1 MVCTSADKT
10 NLKGDHLRMA
20 TAIIYGA
27 PGSGKTINT
36 TRIPG
41 KSLLLSSDNSA
52 RVLNNFERPN
62 LTIKEAKTFKDFV
75 DDFEAA
81 TESKQYDNIIVDCLT
96 DLIDAYITEIREH
109 GFSGDIRQHYLAI
122 YTKVKFL
129 VRKAAFCD
137 TNVIFN
143 CWEDSEVGELT
154 SGEMARCVSPML
166 PAKIKQQVCGLCNI
180 VGRVSSAMDKSGNRQ
195 WYFFTEAGKETIM
208 AKDQMF
214 LRKSCLPE
222 NLFTAPE
229 VKK

>member
-1 MVCTSADKT
+1 
-10 NLKGDHLRMA
+10 MA
-20 TAIIYGA
+20 TALIYGA

-36 TRIPG
+36 TRVPG
-41 KSLLLSSDNSA
+41 KTLLLSSDNSA
-52 RVLNNFERPN
+52 CVLNNFERPN
-62 LTIKEAKTFKDFV
+62 LTLKEAMTFKEFV

-81 TESKQYDNIIVDCLT
+81 TASKQYDNIIVDCLT
-96 DLIDAYITEIREH
+96 DLIDAYITEIREK

-137 TNVIFN
+137 TNVIFT

-166 PAKIKQQVCGLCNI
+166 PTKIKQQVCGLCNI
-180 VGRVSSAMDKSGNRQ
+180 VGRVSSALDSKGNRQ

-214 LRKSCLPE
+214 MRKSCMPE

-229 VKK
+229 AKK

>member
-1 MVCTSADKT
+1 
-10 NLKGDHLRMA
+10 MA

-52 RVLNNFERPN
+52 RVLDNFDRPN
-62 LTIKEAKTFKDFV
+62 LKIEPVENFKEFV
-75 DDFEAA
+75 DKFEAA
-81 TESKQYDNIIVDCLT
+81 TTSKQYDNIIVDCLT
-96 DLIDAYITEIREH
+96 DLIDAYIVEIREN

-129 VRKAAFCD
+129 VRKAAFCA
-137 TNVIFN
+137 TNIIFN
-143 CWEDSEVGELT
+143 CWEDMEAVTLP
-154 SGEMARCVSPML
+154 SGEVVNRVSPML

-180 VGRVSSAMDKSGNRQ
+180 VAYVTSANDKQGTRQ
-195 WYFFTEAGKETIM
+195 WYFITEGKPTMM
-208 AKDQMF
+208 AKDQLF

-222 NLFTAPE
+222 DLFTAP
-229 VKK
+229 K

>member
-1 MVCTSADKT
+1 
-10 NLKGDHLRMA
+10 MA

-109 GFSGDIRQHYLAI
+109 GFSGDIRQHYLSI

-222 NLFTAPE
+222 NLFTLPKVE
-229 VKK
+229 DKK